1 MNQRLL
7 RPIFVLLASF
17 ALACG
22 DDEVPQSAPLIT
34 APEVECEP
42 GATGEFPQ
50 VALVSVEVS
59 DVDRDLL
66 SSSVTGYINGLKM
79 EGLEDPDGDN
89 RFAWTPPVEFTPPL
103 VCNGEFTLVITA
115 SDAGNRTT
123 TETLVVTG
131 K

>member
-1 MNQRLL
+1 MNNRLL
-7 RPIFVLLASF
+7 TPIFIFVATLAF
-17 ALACG
+17 ACG
-22 DDEVPQSAPLIT
+22 DDEVPQSPPFVS
-34 APEVECEP
+34 APEVTCEA
-42 GATGEFPQ
+42 GATGEYPR

-59 DVDRDLL
+59 DVDQDLL

-89 RFAWTPPVEFTPPL
+89 RFAWAPPVEFTPPL
-103 VCNGEFTLVITA
+103 VCNGEFTLVISA
-115 SDAGNRTT
+115 LDAGNRKT